1 MNNERNEL
9 EARAAR
15 HAALADPARL
25 RIMDLLSLGD
35 RSPRELQDELGAA
48 SNLVAHH
55 LAVLE
60 REGMIVRTRS
70 EGDKRR
76 SYVRLVPGATED
88 LGPSGAAA
96 AQRLLF
102 VCTGNSARSQ
112 LAAALWKLR
121 SSIPA
126 ASAGT
131 KPAAAIAA
139 GALSAAERHGLQ
151 LPDTTPQHISDVRED
166 ADFIITVCDAA
177 HELLAGEDALHWSVP
192 APGTVGTD
200 ATYDATFNELAE
212 RIDTLATRLTPAGD

>member
-1 MNNERNEL
+1 MNNERSDL

-76 SYVRLVPGATED
+76 SYVRLVPEATEG
-88 LGPSGAAA
+88 LGPSSEAA
-96 AQRLLF
+96 AQRVLF
-102 VCTGNSARSQ
+102 VCAGNSARSQ
-112 LAAALWKLR
+112 LAAALWRRR

-126 ASAGT
+126 VSAGT
-131 KPAAAIAA
+131 RPAAAIAA
-139 GALSAAERHGLQ
+139 GAFNTAQRHGLQ

-166 ADFIITVCDAA
+166 TDFIITVCDAA

-192 APGTVGTD
+192 SPGAAGTD
-200 ATYDATFNELAE
+200 ATYDATFDELTE
-212 RIDTLATRLTPAGD
+212 RVDALAARLAPAR